1 MSKDDST
8 WLNICYVAF
17 ALLMTYVSYKFIY
30 TLGVQMAWIERYDE
44 WFPSVNNIVA
54 IALGGG
60 AAFYLRSSGER
71 REYHLGVISE
81 VRKVKWPSV
90 PDTKK
95 MTWIVVIVVAIF
107 SVILSAFDFVWSK
120 LLQSIL
126 P

>member
-60 AAFYLRSSGER
+60 AALYLRSSGER

>member
-17 ALLMTYVSYKFIY
+17 ALLMVYVSYKFIY
-30 TLGVQMAWIERYDE
+30 TVGVQMAWVERYDE

-54 IALGGG
+54 VVLGGG
-60 AAFYLRSSGER
+60 AAFYLASSGER

-95 MTWIVVIVVAIF
+95 MTWVVVVVVIFFSIVLGIF
-107 SVILSAFDFVWSK
+107 DWAWSN
-120 LLQSIL
+120 LLQLIL